1 MNSAASRSVVAALR
15 RVRGT
20 VAKGAIVSVMVM
32 FSSKRKPLSVLRRGA
47 LFSLYQLADRI
58 GGDGQRDLAAVRR
71 AARQGFGEVQRL
83 LGLDLWRHGRFVR
96 IDGCLDE
103 DRAGCR
109 QRLLDDAA
117 AFFWPLD
124 REAGR
129 AAGARHHREIDRLQT
144 ADVFRIAQE

>member
-15 RVRGT
+15 RVRRT
-20 VAKGAIVSVMVM
+20 VAEGAIVSVMVM

-47 LFSLYQLADRI
+47 LLLYQLADRI

-83 LGLDLWRHGRFVR
+83 LGLDLWWHWRFVR

-103 DRAGCR
+103 DRTGCR
-109 QRLLDDAA
+109 QRLLDVAPP
-117 AFFWPLD
+117 FLGPLD

-129 AAGARHHREIDRLQT
+129 AAGARHH
-144 ADVFRIAQE
+144 